1 MTNGAP
7 PNRQAVAR
15 LRRVIVTDA
24 VERHLVES
32 RTPPDDL
39 LLEMEAHGARDRVPI
54 LPPESGAFLHT
65 LVAATGARRV
75 VEVGT
80 AIGYSTLLI
89 ARALPDG
96 GVVVSFEIDEERHQA
111 ARGYLERGGRRPSA
125 PTCACRM
132 PAPGLAEL
140 EPGSVD
146 LAFIDGLKGDYAAHS
161 SWR

>member
-7 PNRQAVAR
+7 WNRQPVAR

-39 LLEMEAHGARDRVPI
+39 LLEMEAHGTRDHVPI

-80 AIGYSTLLI
+80 AIGYSTL
-89 ARALPDG
+89 AD
-96 GVVVSFEIDEERHQA
+96 
-111 ARGYLERGGRRPSA
+111 RPR
-125 PTCACRM
+125 P
-132 PAPGLAEL
+132 PG
-140 EPGSVD
+140 
-146 LAFIDGLKGDYAAHS
+146 
-161 SWR
+161 